1 MGLPNRSVAS
11 PDGVGPPVAC
21 SARAVK
27 ARIAIAAA
35 FVIYNDGLLVTK
47 AERLMEFV
55 VHGQSGANFGFAGDS
70 VCKCAVSESARC
82 VNYRRQ
88 GKQCDA
94 KAEMDVWPAIRVAS
108 QLHLHLP

>member
-1 MGLPNRSVAS
+1 MGTSKPLGCLTRWCGTTRCLYCA
-11 PDGVGPPVAC
+11 
-21 SARAVK
+21 